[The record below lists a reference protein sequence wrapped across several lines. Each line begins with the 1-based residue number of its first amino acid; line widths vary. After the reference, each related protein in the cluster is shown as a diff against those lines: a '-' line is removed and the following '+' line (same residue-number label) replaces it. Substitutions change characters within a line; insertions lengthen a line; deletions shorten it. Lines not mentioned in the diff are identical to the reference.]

1 MIKRPMKRMILGSLI
16 LILFTNLSTAQ
27 EVTDEHVWKYAL
39 MTEVV
44 DQMKADLSRA
54 VNETI
59 KKQEGMTGARYKE
72 LAGGAD
78 PANDFETKFMAN
90 IDKLKESRVSAIKS
104 VNSDLATKMLG
115 SASIYK
121 AVREAVKEGDMKAKY
136 EQYKSQ
142 IAFEASL

>member
-1 MIKRPMKRMILGSLI
+1 MKRMILGSLV
-16 LILFTNLSTAQ
+16 LILFINLSIAQ

-44 DQMKADLSRA
+44 DQMKADLSKA

-72 LAGGAD
+72 LAGGAEA
-78 PANDFETKFMAN
+78 ANDFETKFMAN
-90 IDKLKESRVSAIKS
+90 IKKLKDSRVAAIKS

-115 SASIYK
+115 SATVYK
-121 AVREAVKEGDMKAKY
+121 AVKAAVKTEKKDKY
-136 EQYKSQ
+136 EEYRSQ
-142 IAFEASL
+142 IGFQ